1 MSEKELKRKKAA
13 IATIRFKYRYNLI
26 SASGEETFAGIL
38 VKHFFPNDQNGQKG
52 ISDPWAATTTA
63 NCCSDYRIRLIDV
76 LPKLKP
82 ISEITVDELE
92 EAIEILVQRYNY
104 KPITENHYRLLIRV
118 VFEAAHRAGH
128 DVESNVWGSVFH
140 DAINIHTILEKEFLS
155 IPKSLTAFEAV
166 SFFSALTSDI
176 RTAPGED
183 LGLLMMLFTGCR
195 NEEIV
200 PINFN
205 HFFDIAGSE
214 NAKFFAVYESGTKKR
229 NIIKS
234 GGKTRN
240 TFRFIPVPTVLWSL
254 LEERR
259 EMLENYLISSKTAKK
274 AKQNAC
280 VDELPVACFGNDY
293 NTMCVVDDLSRRARR
308 LLREVKYESKQLA
321 TVEAIMISERR
332 LDNEIEE
339 KEPTAYLLRRFYATT
354 LYILG
359 FSDAEQ
365 EYLMGHGI
373 SDDGVDRRDYTNE
386 DLRIELWQKME
397 QHPLCEMVRRY
408 GIEVFHEPTKCAQI
422 QQDLQAMQ
430 SLFQKIRNPNKR
442 RINLLYQDYMMA
454 LLELHN
460 NKKRRVRTK
469 YK

>member
-1 MSEKELKRKKAA
+1 MVTLFLGAAGVYGAQKPSDRHAGAA
-13 IATIRFKYRYNLI
+13 ICLVALSSRRFMQWLHLLLEFTFYANLLAAWLSPLPQHATYNAQFWLRP
-26 SASGEETFAGIL
+26 ATVPGHLHAAVRRGQRCAVGAG
-38 VKHFFPNDQNGQKG
+38 
-52 ISDPWAATTTA
+52 A
-63 NCCSDYRIRLIDV
+63 
-76 LPKLKP
+76 
-82 ISEITVDELE
+82 
-92 EAIEILVQRYNY
+92 
-104 KPITENHYRLLIRV
+104 
-118 VFEAAHRAGH
+118 AAHA
-128 DVESNVWGSVFH
+128 
-140 DAINIHTILEKEFLS
+140 
-155 IPKSLTAFEAV
+155 
-166 SFFSALTSDI
+166 ALLYIENPT
-176 RTAPGED
+176 
-183 LGLLMMLFTGCR
+183 LG
-195 NEEIV
+195 
-200 PINFN
+200 
-205 HFFDIAGSE
+205 
-214 NAKFFAVYESGTKKR
+214 
-229 NIIKS
+229 
-234 GGKTRN
+234 
-240 TFRFIPVPTVLWSL
+240 
-254 LEERR
+254 
-259 EMLENYLISSKTAKK
+259 
-274 AKQNAC
+274 
-280 VDELPVACFGNDY
+280 VACFGNDY
-293 NTMCVVDDLSRRARR
+293 STMCVVDDLSRRARR